1 MEESLS
7 NEKIIRDVLNS
18 NLFVQASDDT
28 FRQRDLKG
36 LEQVIVKEL
45 QKDKV
50 LRRDSELKLARLIDE
65 KSYQFRLELAR

>member
-18 NLFVQASDDT
+18 NLFGQSGDDT
-28 FRQRDLKG
+28 FKQRDLKG

-65 KSYQFRLELAR
+65 KSY

>member
-18 NLFVQASDDT
+18 NLYGQSGDDT
-28 FRQRDLKG
+28 FKQRDLKG

-65 KSYQFRLELAR
+65 KSY